1 MKLFQALTLKFM
13 TDNYVMV
20 ATFLTRLQKLYKN
33 IKIILVFSIIK
44 KWYLLTVDMFSFE
57 PITVDDIL
65 KFFKLFTVSQ
75 NDFKSTV
82 I

>member
-20 ATFLTRLQKLYKN
+20 ATFLTRLEKLYKN

-44 KWYLLTVDMFSFE
+44 KWYLLTVD
-57 PITVDDIL
+57 DIL